1 MENVT
6 GLKRYT
12 EDMDCTLSTK
22 LKLCYNQFMENE
34 IYVGSVYKHYKGNKY
49 VVVSIAVHTETLE
62 ELVIYRAIYGDGEL
76 WARPKKMFLDNIE
89 KDGKIIPRFKLIKK
103 L

>member
-12 EDMDCTLSTK
+12 EDMDYTLSTK

-49 VVVSIAVHTETLE
+49 VVVSIAVHTETL
-62 ELVIYRAIYGDGEL
+62 DGEL

-89 KDGKIIPRFKLIKK
+89 KNGKIIPRFKLIKK

>member
-12 EDMDCTLSTK
+12 EDMDYTLSTK

-34 IYVGSVYKHYKGNKY
+34 IYIGSVYKHYKGNKY

-62 ELVIYRAIYGDGEL
+62 ELVVYRAIYGDGGGRG
-76 WARPKKMFLDNIE
+76 AFLSAVKSNR
-89 KDGKIIPRFKLIKK
+89 KVRWSGRK
-103 L
+103 